1 MLSAMIS
8 PISLAAFSA
17 SAATSPLARSS
28 ASSATGSTSGVQRTR
43 VQAASP
49 SGYNA
54 DAAQGAAHPPPDRT
68 LPRGSLLNLQSDGSP
83 GPDRIPGRSF

>member
-49 SGYNA
+49 SGTT
-54 DAAQGAAHPPPDRT
+54 QTPPKALPSTPDRT
-68 LPRGSLLNLQSDGSP
+68 LPRGSLLNLQV
-83 GPDRIPGRSF
+83 